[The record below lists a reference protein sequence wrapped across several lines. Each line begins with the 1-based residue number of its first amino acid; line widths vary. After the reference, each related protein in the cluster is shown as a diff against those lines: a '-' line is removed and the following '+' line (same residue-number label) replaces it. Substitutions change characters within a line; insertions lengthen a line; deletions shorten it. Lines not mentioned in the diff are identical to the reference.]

1 MGNSVSRLN
10 TFLRGIHVVDLSRNR
25 PGPLATLLL
34 ADLGASILKIEPP
47 QGDSSRFRGVDATTG
62 RSAYYDA
69 LNAGKSIRCAD
80 LKNPVQR
87 ERVLAEIEQA
97 DVLVESYRP
106 GVLEKLGLGSTTL
119 REYNPGLIIC
129 SLSGFGQ
136 CGPLAQS
143 AGYDA
148 NFLALAGVLHRN
160 GSDRPQY
167 FDPPVCD
174 TTAALFAVIS
184 IIGALR
190 ARDRDGEGAVL
201 DIALSDVMMPMQLMH
216 LAEFAQTGHVPQ
228 PGTRA
233 LNGGAAYYQV
243 YATVDNRHIVLGAME
258 EKFWR
263 AFCAAA
269 NRPDWIPRREEP
281 LPQHGLIAEVARFF
295 GSLSLRQCR
304 ERFAAADCC
313 VTPVLHVAETL
324 ASRHVE
330 ARGLVRC
337 APEGGLQALFPVLVD
352 GAVPALRAPL
362 KDLDQR
368 NETDWCVDLEAI
380 PRELSREDLLD
391 RADGLNRGVG

>member
-1 MGNSVSRLN
+1 MGKSVSRLN
-10 TFLRGIHVVDLSRNR
+10 TFLRGIRVVDLSRNR

-47 QGDSSRFRGVDATTG
+47 RGDSSRLRGVNAATG
-62 RSAYYDA
+62 RSTYFDA
-69 LNAGKSIRCAD
+69 LNAGKSVRCAD
-80 LKNPVQR
+80 LKNVAQR

-106 GVLEKLGLGSTTL
+106 GVLEKLGLGPTAL
-119 REYNPGLIIC
+119 RASNPGLIIC

-160 GSDRPQY
+160 RGDRPQY

-190 ARDRDGEGAVL
+190 ARDRDGDGAVL
-201 DIALSDVMMPMQLMH
+201 DIALTDVMMPLQLMH
-216 LAEFAQTGHVPQ
+216 LAEFGETGRVPQ

-243 YATVDNRHIVLGAME
+243 YATADNRHVVLGAME
-258 EKFWR
+258 EKFWE
-263 AFCAAA
+263 AFCVAA
-269 NRPDWIPRREEP
+269 NRPDWVPRWAEP
-281 LPQHGLIAEVARFF
+281 LPQHGLIADVNQFF
-295 GSLSLRQCR
+295 AGLSLRQCR

-313 VTPVLHVAETL
+313 ITPVLHVAEAL

-337 APEGGLQALFPVLVD
+337 GPEGGLQALFPVLVD
-352 GAVPALRAPL
+352 GAVPALRAPI
-362 KDLDQR
+362 KELDQQT
-368 NETDWCVDLEAI
+368 ETDWFVDRESI
-380 PRELSREDLLD
+380 PRNLSPEESLD
-391 RADGLNRGVG
+391 RMEWI